1 MTKAQ
6 DFLHKVRR
14 LSALD
19 TYLSSFVDGIE
30 TYMKNDGKLHVRL
43 VQHRTAT
50 GRLASDSPNLQNMPR
65 GNTFPIKKVFK
76 SRWKGGKII
85 EADFAQ
91 LEFRTAAFLG
101 QDNIAKDEIN
111 TGFDV
116 HSYTAKVIS
125 DAGQQTSRQEAKEHT
140 FAPLFGATGY
150 GKTTAEETYYKQFI
164 KNMMA

>member
-1 MTKAQ
+1 M
-6 DFLHKVRR
+6 L
-14 LSALD
+14 
-19 TYLSSFVDGIE
+19 
-30 TYMKNDGKLHVRL
+30 N
-43 VQHRTAT
+43 
-50 GRLASDSPNLQNMPR
+50 
-65 GNTFPIKKVFK
+65 
-76 SRWKGGKII
+76 
-85 EADFAQ
+85 

-125 DAGQQTSRQEAKEHT
+125 DAGQQTSRQEEEHT

-164 KNMMA
+164 KNMMV